1 MNIIRNPI
9 KRSEIRNGF
18 TLVELLVVVAIL
30 ALLVGILL
38 PAINAAYLD
47 TQVATSQ
54 ANINMINAAIDMYRN
69 DFDGNA
75 PPSTPSG
82 DLPTDWEG
90 AELLCLLLTGYADD
104 PGTAGQ
110 PLEGTADLATDDGK
124 TGFGFRL
131 NQRGKVYGPYNGTE
145 QLDIANGPSGGVAK
159 VFVDAFDN
167 PILYYQYRDNSGT
180 WEYVPG
186 DNTGPEQDFLDN
198 AANVRR
204 DFILVSLGAASEWG
218 DELDSEKQPSNF
230 GK

>member
-54 ANINMINAAIDMYRN
+54 ANINMITAAIDMYRN
-69 DFDGNA
+69 DFNGDA

-82 DLPTDWEG
+82 DLPTGWEG

-167 PILYYQYRDNSGT
+167 SILYYQYRDSSG
-180 WEYVPG
+180 WKYDKD
-186 DNTGPEQDFLDN
+186 DNTGPDQKFLNN
-198 AANVRR
+198 AANVRK
-204 DFILVSLGAASEWG
+204 DFILFSLGTLTVWPG
-218 DELDSEKQPSNF
+218 ELDSEKQPSNF